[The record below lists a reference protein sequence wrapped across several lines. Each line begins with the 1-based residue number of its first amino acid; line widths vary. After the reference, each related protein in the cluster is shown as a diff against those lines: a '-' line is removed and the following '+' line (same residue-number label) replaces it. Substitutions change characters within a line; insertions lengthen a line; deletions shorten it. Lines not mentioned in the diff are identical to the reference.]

1 MSADRA
7 TNAIRFDRKFVRS
20 DSHASAIGTTREV
33 DPLIVYGFVLR
44 ATETIHRLSIEQ
56 PRVPRVVEH
65 RQRDIMMVHI
75 VFKFLPAGEP
85 ALNQL
90 SPYRFI
96 ECILFHD
103 YLRWSHLSH
112 LPFYRKQR
120 SYTRWLEHAVQT
132 LRNVLLDDAGVVPQN
147 IGDRYH
153 TDDLSILRH
162 GQMPGRS
169 LLHHADCV
177 DDRPITFN
185 GRYRSPHTGFDNS
198 RIGI

>member
-1 MSADRA
+1 M
-7 TNAIRFDRKFVRS
+7 
-20 DSHASAIGTTREV
+20 

-65 RQRDIMMVHI
+65 RQRDIMVVHI
-75 VFKFLPAGEP
+75 FFKFLPVGEP
-85 ALNQL
+85 VFNQL
-90 SPYRFI
+90 SPYHFI
-96 ECILFHD
+96 ESILLHD
-103 YLRWSHLSH
+103 CLRWSHLSH
-112 LPFYRKQR
+112 PPFYGKQR

-132 LRNVLLDDAGVVPQN
+132 LRNVLLDDAGVVPKN

-162 GQMPGRS
+162 SQMPGRS

-177 DDRPITFN
+177 DDRPITFD
-185 GRYRSPHTGFDNS
+185 GRYRSPHAGFDNS